1 LGHRV
6 TPDVLILAAFDPEL
20 APFRSAL
27 GNDFAATIVGRRVTA
42 RVAGIGLPSAAV
54 GAATHIAELRPRAV
68 VLVGTCGAYAT
79 SGLAIGDSV
88 VARRLR
94 LVGISSLSGQTEF
107 PESMPIVTEAHVPM
121 SEALAAA
128 GARPCCVATTLA
140 ITVDDDLAARIAQGT
155 RAHVEHLE
163 AHGVAMAC
171 AARGVPFA
179 AALGVANFVGRRG
192 RGEWRTHHGIAETA
206 AAALVLRWL
215 ELGAMGLIP

>member
-1 LGHRV
+1 M

-27 GNDFAATIVGRRVTA
+27 GDDFAATIAGRCITA

-54 GAATHIAELRPRAV
+54 GAAMHIAELRPRAV

-107 PESMPIVTEAHVPM
+107 PESMPVVTEAPYAYP
-121 SEALAAA
+121 ENELAAA
-128 GARPCCVATTLA
+128 PQGA
-140 ITVDDDLAARIAQGT
+140 
-155 RAHVEHLE
+155 HS
-163 AHGVAMAC
+163 
-171 AARGVPFA
+171 
-179 AALGVANFVGRRG
+179 
-192 RGEWRTHHGIAETA
+192 
-206 AAALVLRWL
+206 
-215 ELGAMGLIP
+215 